1 MLSYNDRDKLI
12 RAAQAG
18 WIVDPS
24 SLEDHEVSSLEDY
37 GVDHL
42 EHLLFLFLHN
52 LVIHYGDPADKAAIV
67 YAWRADSDIRQ
78 AIQDTMSGTYS
89 QHDWTIS
96 KIRLSEVDDPQ
107 EIVSL
112 IRLAPILVDVDK
124 NVRKLYGD
132 PRFRK
137 VVDQCIKFA
146 VEAGFMGE
154 LTTTVM
160 WLARGFKEDQTPKK
174 WQMILRLLPAVFLL
188 RRNVPRFLLPPPP
201 GMAKDVIPFLNL
213 VGYYP
218 SYGGY
223 YPSYGGGAYGGRT
236 LTWAYGGRTLTRTER
251 CVWLLLNEVVGE
263 SLLSLS
269 QEVLENRNALT
280 SGEHYSQLNKTIDDL
295 QALIEDASMLE
306 QIACDV
312 VRHRGQI
319 TLKDLKEV
327 IRKYTKASEY
337 RSLDRHAQRDPAWA
351 IKQDPAQFKVGKG
364 LGNLYLR
371 AIAELDRAVR
381 AKERFPY
388 SRGTRLVIHGRDGE
402 MLYLLIRKLNPE
414 LAKHTVFVL
423 SPRALTDSRPKE
435 WLEYLKRVIPPKVPQ
450 IHVDTGFAGTIPRWF
465 KRSGWN
471 VRNIYL
477 LSTNIK
483 EFGLLPE
490 STTWHK
496 DARSVEFRRKVID
509 EIEHAPQRLE
519 ALSGGDVAGKV
530 RSTWGSWAYSP
541 DAPGFWARYYGIL
554 DDLGIP
560 KTEWAPPWD
569 VK

>member
-1 MLSYNDRDKLI
+1 MLSYNDRDELI

-24 SLEDHEVSSLEDY
+24 SLEEQEATQ
-37 GVDHL
+37 L

-52 LVIHYGDPADKAAIV
+52 LVTHYGNHADKTAIV
-67 YAWRADSDIRQ
+67 NAWRADPDIRQ
-78 AIQDTMSGTYS
+78 AIQDTMSGPYG
-89 QHDWTIS
+89 QHDWTVS
-96 KIRLSEVDDPQ
+96 KIRISEVDDPQ

-112 IRLAPILVDVDK
+112 IRLVPILVDVDK
-124 NVRKLYGD
+124 NVRILYAD

-137 VVDQCIKFA
+137 VVDQCVKFA
-146 VEAGFMGE
+146 DKAGFIGE
-154 LTTTVM
+154 LTNTVI

-188 RRNVPRFLLPPPP
+188 RRNVPRFLYSPPP
-201 GMAKDVIPFLNL
+201 GISKDVIPFLNL
-213 VGYYP
+213 VGNYP
-218 SYGGY
+218 PGGIE
-223 YPSYGGGAYGGRT
+223 A
-236 LTWAYGGRTLTRTER
+236 LTRTKR

-263 SLLSLS
+263 SLLRLS
-269 QEVLENRNALT
+269 EEVVENRNALR
-280 SGEHYSQLNKTIDDL
+280 SGDLYNQVNETIDDL
-295 QALIEDASMLE
+295 QALIEDAPMLE
-306 QIACDV
+306 HIACDV

-351 IKQDPAQFKVGKG
+351 IKQYPAQFKIGKG

-388 SRGTRLVIHGRDGE
+388 SRGTKLVIHGRDGE

-414 LAKHTVFVL
+414 LARHTVFVL
-423 SPRALTDSRPKE
+423 SPRALADRPTKE

-465 KRSGWN
+465 KLRGWN
-471 VRNIYL
+471 VKNIYL

-483 EFGLLPE
+483 DFGLLPE
-490 STTWHK
+490 STTWHE
-496 DARSVEFRRKVID
+496 DARSVDFRRKVIE

-519 ALSGGDVAGKV
+519 ALSGEDAIGKV

-569 VK
+569 IK